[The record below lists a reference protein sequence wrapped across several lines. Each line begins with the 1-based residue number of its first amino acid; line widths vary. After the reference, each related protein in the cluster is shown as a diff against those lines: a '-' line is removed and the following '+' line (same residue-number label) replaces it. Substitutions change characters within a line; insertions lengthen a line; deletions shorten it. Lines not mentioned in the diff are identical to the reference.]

1 MREEGLSIEQF
12 SSLSPV
18 PNFRKWLLTNLDNS
32 IVQSV
37 VRPDRYDSFIDL
49 VENAR
54 ADLVDS
60 FQSEIVKLCTLYL
73 TEAKRPDS
81 SMECAVGNFH
91 VRNGATLW
99 RINFGAN
106 KFDYGMNESLS
117 VMVNYRYYNDK
128 MWRQALDYQTDRTIA
143 ISDLI

>member
-1 MREEGLSIEQF
+1 M
-12 SSLSPV
+12 
-18 PNFRKWLLTNLDNS
+18 
-32 IVQSV
+32 
-37 VRPDRYDSFIDL
+37 
-49 VENAR
+49 ENAR

-73 TEAKRPDS
+73 TESKRADN

-99 RINFGAN
+99 RINFGIEVWIRPWNNLVLGAN
-106 KFDYGMNESLS
+106 KFDYGMKESLS

-128 MWRQALDYQTDRTIA
+128 MWQQALDYQTDRTIA